1 MKTKIVLLLTL
12 ILIAASAGFAQSVKI
27 TTRKV
32 IYKRGQKAP
41 DHKRTFTVEYPLVA
55 GPMGRKIAAIL
66 SYEKN
71 FAFTL
76 REEISELFW
85 LENALYTVN
94 YNKYN
99 ILDVTLMI
107 EGSGA
112 YPSSS
117 LKYLI
122 VNTKTGTRLKPS
134 DVFTNTAGLTA
145 LGQKALA
152 EEIKS
157 ETEVLKKE
165 EPDFDPAGYFREA
178 VFTADNLW
186 AFTVSDDGLTFHYDY
201 GFPHVA
207 QALEPTGDFTFS
219 WAELKP
225 FIKKDGLF
233 GRFVK

>member
-1 MKTKIVLLLTL
+1 MKPRIFFFVALLLL
-12 ILIAASAGFAQSVKI
+12 AASAGFAQSVKI

-32 IYKRGQKAP
+32 TYKRSPQAP
-41 DHKRTFTVEYPLVA
+41 EHKRTFTIEHPVVA

-71 FAFTL
+71 FDFTIA
-76 REEISELFW
+76 EETRELFW

-122 VNTKTGTRLKPS
+122 VNTKTGTRVKPS
-134 DVFTNTAGLTA
+134 DVFTNAAGLA
-145 LGQKALA
+145 ELGQKALR
-152 EEIKS
+152 EEITS
-157 ETEVLKKE
+157 ESARLKQE
-165 EPDFDPAGYFREA
+165 EPDFDPAEYFRDA
-178 VFTADNLW
+178 TFTIENLW
-186 AFTVSDDGLTFHYDY
+186 DFTVSDDGLTFHYDY

-207 QALEPTGDFTFS
+207 QALEPTGDFRFS
-219 WAELKP
+219 WAELAP